1 MTEIQKTFIRYS
13 DDIEVKQPNE
23 DEQSRQVVDSMA
35 RVNRLMFDKLR
46 HAVRDAHAKS
56 HGILKAELQIYPNL
70 PEPLAQGIF
79 KTPKT
84 YPLIIRLSTAPGAI
98 MPDGMPTLRGMAIKI
113 IGVEGEKF
121 LPEEKDAVTQDFLLV
136 NHPVIPT
143 GTIETYLDQQKKL
156 EKMVGLPQEVQSL
169 QAKVTTAAYKA
180 LNVIGIHPDPNNI
193 GAGKP
198 NTHILGET
206 FFTMAALR
214 YGDYVAKISA
224 LPLSENVKA
233 LTGQEID
240 GDNESVLRD
249 LVVDFFHNNS
259 AEYEL
264 RVQLCTDLNT
274 MPVED
279 GSVEWPQE
287 QSPYQAIGKITIAAQ
302 EAYSPERRVYGDDVL
317 SFNPFHCIPEHRPLG
332 GIMRIRRLAYDTSS
346 KYRHH
351 MNAQP
356 RVEPQSIDELPE

>member
-1 MTEIQKTFIRYS
+1 MTNYQPYVLYS
-13 DDIEVKQPNE
+13 PDIEVKQPNE
-23 DEQSRQVVDSMA
+23 EQQIREVVESMA
-35 RVNRLMFDKLR
+35 RVNRLMFDKHR

-56 HGILKAELQIYPNL
+56 HGILRGELEIYPDL
-70 PEPLAQGIF
+70 PDALAQGIF
-79 KTPKT
+79 KAPMK
-84 YPLIIRLSTAPGAI
+84 YPVIIRLSTAPGAI
-98 MPDGMPTLRGMAIKI
+98 MPDGLPTLRGMAVKL
-113 IGVEGEKF
+113 IGVEGKKF
-121 LPEEKDAVTQDFLLV
+121 LPEEADAVSQDFLLV

-143 GTIETYLDQQKKL
+143 GTIETYLEQQRKL
-156 EKMVGLPQEVQSL
+156 EKSADLPEELVEVQGKL
-169 QAKVTTAAYKA
+169 TTAAYKA
-180 LNVIGIHPDPNNI
+180 LNTIGIHPEPNTI

-198 NTHILGET
+198 NTNILGET

-224 LPLSENVKA
+224 APLSENLRA

-240 GDNESVLRD
+240 GDNDSALRD
-249 LVVDFFHNNS
+249 LVVDFFRNNS

-264 RVQLCTDLNT
+264 RVQLCTDLAA

-287 QSPYQAIGKITIAAQ
+287 KSPYQTVGKITIPSQ
-302 EAYSPERRVYGDDVL
+302 EAYSPQRRVYADDVL

-332 GIMRIRRLAYDTSS
+332 GIMRVRRLAYETSS

-356 RVEPQSIDELPE
+356 RLEPQSIDELPN